1 MNALNR
7 IGTNAA
13 FWLVAAGFYIWY
25 VGREAGSY
33 VDVLHVAIPLLGVAM
48 ATAWVFASVLVPKY
62 LLAGSRGRFALYSA
76 YTIIVSTYLVLAI
89 IVGDFMWSGYEVSQ
103 MTPAALDRPALF
115 LGVYVVV
122 ATATIFSL
130 VARWNELMETRQRE
144 VREKVEAEE
153 LLRATL
159 RRAEPEPLEI
169 LVDRELLRIDP
180 RTITHL
186 EAAGD
191 YVEIHANG
199 KRLLTKARLG
209 QLADRLAPDGFLRTH
224 RSFIVRIQ
232 AVDRHTASEVGI
244 AGRAIPVGR
253 SYRARVREVL
263 TRSGDQEANPSTAN

>member
-25 VGREAGSY
+25 VGREAGAY

-48 ATAWVFASVLVPKY
+48 ATAWVFTSVLVPKY
-62 LLAGSRGRFALYSA
+62 LLAGARGRFALYTA

-89 IVGDFMWSGYEVSQ
+89 IVADFMWSGFEVSQ
-103 MTPAALDRPALF
+103 MTPAAMDRPALF

-130 VARWNELMETRQRE
+130 VGHWNELMETRQRE
-144 VREKVEAEE
+144 VLEKVEAEE
-153 LLRATL
+153 RLRSAL
-159 RRAEPEPLEI
+159 QRAEPEPLEV
-169 LVDRELLRIDP
+169 LVDREMLRIDP

-191 YVEIHANG
+191 YVEIHADG

-209 QLADRLAPDGFLRTH
+209 QLAERLAPAGFLRTH
-224 RSFIVRIQ
+224 RSFVVRIQ
-232 AVDRHTASEVGI
+232 AVDRQSATEVGI
-244 AGRAIPVGR
+244 AGRVVPIGR
-253 SYRARVREVL
+253 SYRARVREAL
-263 TRSGDQEANPSTAN
+263 NGSGDQQADPGAAN